1 MENETDKSQPP
12 HNDEKDISIL
22 KQKLKVAQLE
32 NQLTVELAKNG
43 AQDFETAALV
53 AKSRMKA
60 AGTADVREIV
70 KAVKEDKPFLFAT
83 AAASPKRTQPVKTDA
98 AQDTSVVQAA
108 KRAAQNGNRQ
118 DVLEYMRA
126 RRGN

>member
-12 HNDEKDISIL
+12 QNDEKDISIL

-43 AQDFETAALV
+43 AQDFETAAVV

-60 AGTADVREIV
+60 AGTADVKEIV

-83 AAASPKRTQPVKTDA
+83 AVPSPKRTQPLKTDA